1 MVAECNLV
9 LAGVV
14 VNGVVANVVV
24 SISMVVKFAVAA
36 NLIVVVVLF
45 QSLGLLNL
53 LLPLTS
59 LLLFLHQNCLC
70 SSTANNIQS

>member
-24 SISMVVKFAVAA
+24 SISRVVKFAVAA
-36 NLIVVVVLF
+36 NLIVVVFASKLF
-45 QSLGLLNL
+45 VQLNSKQH
-53 LLPLTS
+53 PIVKN
-59 LLLFLHQNCLC
+59 LF
-70 SSTANNIQS
+70 

>member
-14 VNGVVANVVV
+14 VNGVVANVAV
-24 SISMVVKFAVAA
+24 SISRVVKFAVAA

-53 LLPLTS
+53 LLPLSS